1 MKKIFTLL
9 RLSFL
14 LVIFTS
20 VFALNSK
27 ASFVY
32 KNTRIASLAADSTG
46 LFVRIAVPTS
56 SRFTCGAPIVIYLNG
71 GWGAAG
77 ILTPM
82 YNMANY
88 GFIVV
93 QFHYPGGGSGAAKSG
108 GIYDNRGLNSMLA
121 ARDVVRFALGQTTDI
136 YNRSLYD
143 ITNSSDLANSI
154 NPLYYN
160 LGIIGGSNG
169 GCNLLSILGLY
180 SQDLN
185 QVAWTSF
192 FESPIGDG
200 MLNADVGKPYGKAV
214 YINKNNGYN
223 DSTGIFYW
231 NRLKYAADTVA
242 YKNGKVTIKGLLYFD
257 VNENEIFNRG
267 VDFDIVGKY
276 ESSSLGSPKKYY
288 LSYQVLQHAY
298 EQGIFPN
305 TSQSIY
311 VPTLAESNEYWYLRN
326 TDHFI
331 DSFMVNIPNLKVLF
345 MVREDDHITSASDH
359 PETIY
364 AWNKFNNNGCNWF
377 RVNCDRS
384 YIEFIKGNSLVNAPD
399 NNANIPIDH
408 MNIRNMIMPAGLFS
422 NRYFNHYASTLEMG
436 DRVMNNDWSYNL
448 DSLLNKICPD
458 AKLES
463 ETEKTDYN
471 LLYPNPAQNEAYIQ
485 VNASEFG
492 SATLTVYNAIGQQ
505 MTQNQ
510 VDEVEKGFNLLI
522 LDVNNLSSG
531 NYFVRINA
539 PGMNR
544 TLQFTRE

>member
-20 VFALNSK
+20 ISVFNSK
-27 ASFVY
+27 ANFIY
-32 KNTRIASLAADSTG
+32 RNTKIASLASDSTG
-46 LFVRIAVPTS
+46 LFVRIAIPTTP
-56 SRFTCGAPIVIYLNG
+56 RFTCGAPIVIYMNG
-71 GWGAAG
+71 GWSAEG

-82 YNMANY
+82 FNMANY

-93 QFHYPGGGSGAAKSG
+93 QFHYPGGGSGVYKSG
-108 GIYDNRGLNSMLA
+108 GVYDNRGPNSMLA
-121 ARDVVRFALGQTTDI
+121 ARDLVRFALGQTTDI
-136 YNRSLYD
+136 YNRSLGE
-143 ITNSSDLANSI
+143 ITDSI

-169 GCNLLSILGLY
+169 GCNLLSLLGLY

-214 YINKNNGYN
+214 YINKNDGYN

-231 NRLKYAADTVA
+231 NKLAYAADTVA
-242 YKNGKVTIKGLLYFD
+242 YKNGKITIKGLLYFD
-257 VNENEIFNRG
+257 VNENGIFNRG
-267 VDFDIVGKY
+267 IDFDIIGKY
-276 ESSSLGSPKKYY
+276 ESTSLGAPKKYY
-288 LSYQVLQHAY
+288 LSYQVMQHAY

-311 VPTLAESNEYWYLRN
+311 VPTLAESQEYWYLRN

-345 MVREDDHITSASDH
+345 MVREDDHITSALDH

-364 AWNKFNNNGCNWF
+364 AWNKFNSNGCNWF

-384 YIEFIKGNSLVNAPD
+384 YIEFIKGSLLPNAPD
-399 NNANIPIDH
+399 NDANISVDH

-448 DSLLNKICPD
+448 DGLLNKTCPE

-463 ETEKTDYN
+463 ETVTEKSVDN
-471 LLYPNPAQNEAYIQ
+471 LLYPNPAQNETYIQ
-485 VNASEFG
+485 VNASDFG
-492 SATLTVYNAIGQQ
+492 TSTVTVFNAIGQQ
-505 MTQNQ
+505 MMPTQI
-510 VDEVEKGFNLLI
+510 DEVEKGFNLLI
-522 LDVNNLSSG
+522 LDVNKLSSG